1 LPRDRRSSDDPAFIH
16 LLLATF
22 ESALQR
28 AVQTTAEPSAV
39 ATDPE
44 LVEIL
49 SAREIE
55 IVALLSERMRDKEIA
70 ARLSISPETVKSH
83 LRNIYGKLEA
93 HDRRQAVSRAIEV
106 GILKPP
112 G

>member
-1 LPRDRRSSDDPAFIH
+1 MVVAKTTANLDIR
-16 LLLATF
+16 
-22 ESALQR
+22 
-28 AVQTTAEPSAV
+28 QTTDLKRLSNFK
-39 ATDPE
+39 PE

-49 SAREIE
+49 STREIE

-70 ARLSISPETVKSH
+70 ARLFISPATVKTH

-93 HDRRQAVSRAIEV
+93 HDRRQAVNRAIEV
-106 GILKPP
+106 GILKTP